1 MSQVVKAPSALVRVS
16 VLSEDRRLDVAVAGA
31 IPLVEVVP
39 GFARSLGVLDPTLV
53 HAGYALRRADGSTLD
68 VSLSATAQGIH
79 DGDVLTLVR
88 GVQLAEPRVYDD
100 VTEAV
105 LDASAENHQAW
116 TPKDNTRTAL
126 AVSLTFLTL
135 CAVLLASA
143 GPDFRWGGII
153 AGSGC
158 LLLLASAAVLARL
171 GQMESGI
178 AFGLAAAAFAGLGA
192 FLAVDSGTRWGWP
205 LAAAGLAITVVGIL
219 ALVLAPTRRE
229 VNVAPIALGLIIGA
243 PATVTGLAPDSA
255 VAAFVAMVA
264 VAGALGNLLPWLA
277 LSSTRIKVISP
288 QSDQEVFADP
298 GPIDAAQIKERAI
311 AGARILTAL
320 RLAVGVAV
328 LVATPL
334 VAGNSLAGAILTV
347 LAFVGMMFQSRQAY
361 ARSAVTVLMA
371 LGAVGLAAT
380 GLTMTA
386 TQPGRRTGLLVVLLA
401 STCVLVLLTLLSP
414 RARLR
419 LARVAD
425 TVEILVL
432 AGLLP
437 LGVIAA
443 GWI

>member
-1 MSQVVKAPSALVRVS
+1 
-16 VLSEDRRLDVAVAGA
+16 VLSEGRRLDVAVAGT

-105 LDASAENHQAW
+105 LDAASENHQPW
-116 TPKDNTRTAL
+116 TPRDNTRTAL

-135 CAVLLASA
+135 CAVLLVSA
-143 GPDFRWGGII
+143 GPDFGWGAVI
-153 AGSGC
+153 AGSGAV
-158 LLLLASAAVLARL
+158 LLLAAAAVLGRL
-171 GQMESGI
+171 GQTESGI

-192 FLAVDSGTRWGWP
+192 FLSIDSGTQWGWP
-205 LAAAGLAITVVGIL
+205 LAAAGLAIAIVGATALIL
-219 ALVLAPTRRE
+219 APAKRE
-229 VNVAPIALGLIIGA
+229 INVAPIAMGVIIGV
-243 PATVTGLAPDSA
+243 PALVTGLAPGAAVSA
-255 VAAFVAMVA
+255 YVVMVA
-264 VAGALGNLLPWLA
+264 LAGAIGNLLPWLA

-288 QSDQEVFADP
+288 QSDQEVFANP
-298 GPIDAAQIKERAI
+298 GPIDAAQVKERVI

-320 RLAVGVAV
+320 RLAVGASI

-334 VAGNSLAGAILTV
+334 VAGDSAAGAVLTV
-347 LAFVGMMFQSRQAY
+347 LAFIGMMFQSRQAY
-361 ARSAVTVLMA
+361 ARSAVAVLMA
-371 LGAVGLAAT
+371 LGAVGLAVS
-380 GLTMTA
+380 GLTVTA
-386 TQPGRRTGLLVVLLA
+386 TQPDLRTELLAVLLA
-401 STCVLVLLTLLSP
+401 ATGALVLLTLLSP

-425 TVEILVL
+425 TVEVL
-432 AGLLP
+432 ALAALLP